1 MIRLN
6 PKPILFNRL
15 GQVGWAMPLIELGV
29 LICMLMFT
37 CSVNA
42 INLKPEHHVIDLE
55 SVDSSR
61 NRHRLYR
68 IVRRGTVVSTMH
80 GRIAPNER
88 RYLKRAKAPRT
99 FDSEE
104 DALDYV
110 DLLIRRK
117 VNRRTDPYA
126 VVDSSEMVR

>member
-1 MIRLN
+1 
-6 PKPILFNRL
+6 
-15 GQVGWAMPLIELGV
+15 MPVIELGV

-37 CSVNA
+37 CGVGA

-80 GRIAPNER
+80 GRRAPNER
-88 RYLKRAKAPRT
+88 PYLKRAKAPRT

-110 DLLIRRK
+110 DLLIRTK
-117 VNRRTDPYA
+117 TNRRRNPYA

>member
-1 MIRLN
+1 MSI
-6 PKPILFNRL
+6 F
-15 GQVGWAMPLIELGV
+15 VGAI

-80 GRIAPNER
+80 GRKAPNER
-88 RYLKRAKAPRT
+88 PYLKRAKAPRK
-99 FDSEE
+99 FDCE
-104 DALDYV
+104 DEAFDYIES
-110 DLLIRRK
+110 LIRNK
-117 VNRRTDPYA
+117 VNRRRDPYA
-126 VVDSSEMVR
+126 VVESSEMVR